1 MTALPLQLSVNV
13 DHVATL
19 RQARRIDYPDPV
31 EAAAVAEAAGA
42 CATSASRRPS
52 RCWGRCAPGSSC
64 GHCGSSAGGQRKKA
78 IILIATSAC
87 KSSASRYFY

>member
-1 MTALPLQLSVNV
+1 MTHRVALHVNV

-42 CATSASRRPS
+42 CGITIHLHGFEDIGLATPEQDDAHVAV
-52 RCWGRCAPGSSC
+52 W
-64 GHCGSSAGGQRKKA
+64 
-78 IILIATSAC
+78 
-87 KSSASRYFY
+87 